1 MGRLEYDRFGG
12 PELIL
17 RASFALPQAQA
28 NETAVRAAVASIN
41 AMDWKIRSGEMK
53 MCTGSKVIRAMG
65 TDFALGNRADSQP
78 DCSRSFVERWART
91 SRVRCRRQVSDLKPG
106 DAVQGTVTTES
117 KPTPL
122 EAVWAI
128 AQTLRCAAR
137 IISLR
142 LCLPPASEYAQRPL
156 STPF

>member
-65 TDFALGNRADSQP
+65 TDFALGNRADCHP
-78 DCSRSFVERWART
+78 DCSKSFVKRWART
-91 SRVRCRRQVSDLKPG
+91 SRVRWGRRVSGLKSG
-106 DAVQGTVTTES
+106 AAV
-117 KPTPL
+117 L
-122 EAVWAI
+122 
-128 AQTLRCAAR
+128 AR
-137 IISLR
+137 
-142 LCLPPASEYAQRPL
+142 
-156 STPF
+156 